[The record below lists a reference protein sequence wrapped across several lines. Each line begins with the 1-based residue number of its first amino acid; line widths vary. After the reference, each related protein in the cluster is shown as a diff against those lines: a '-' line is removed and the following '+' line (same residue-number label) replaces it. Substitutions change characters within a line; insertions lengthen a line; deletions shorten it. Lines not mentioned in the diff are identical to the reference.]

1 MSLRALY
8 IQPAASFGGA
18 ERQAAQNIRLLPEF
32 GVEVLPVVGP
42 GRQIVDFLEDAG
54 VDRFIFRPDFP
65 HDKKAPR
72 DVFQQAMLIANYV
85 QSFVHL
91 VDAIET
97 EARRFGADLLYASR
111 PFAWVLA
118 GVVGERMGLP
128 VVWRAGTHFEHW
140 SQPALLSMFAK
151 IRPPKAVV
159 YTSSAIRSAIGEK
172 VRAPAFVIHN
182 GVDTDRFNAKRR
194 VPSLR
199 GELRIA
205 GNAPVIGFVGRI
217 SPEKGTALLL
227 DTCRELA
234 ARVPNVKLLLA
245 GDSGWRGKLEEALAQ
260 NGLSKMVRILGF
272 VREVERVYAT
282 ADVVIST
289 SAAEGCPNAILEA
302 MAMGRAVAA
311 TSVGGTTEIIRD
323 GVDGLLLPPGD
334 ARAFA
339 EAVAGLIASPERRKM
354 LGAQAAKKVAQHF
367 SLRSQVARLS
377 EVLHFVTGREL
388 ALPHVDHVDQMDPAR
403 MEAPLE
409 HLEEARQAKSV
420 GLAARRQ
427 RRAQSVRNAA
437 GRRTVSTSRIA
448 REVVEPAAPV
458 AAGEGG

>member
-1 MSLRALY
+1 MGLRALY

-54 VDRFIFRPDFP
+54 VERFIFRPDFP
-65 HDKKAPR
+65 QDKKAPR
-72 DVFQQAMLIANYV
+72 DALQQAMLIANYV

-91 VDAIET
+91 ADAIET
-97 EARRFGADLLYASR
+97 DARRFGADLLYASR

-118 GVVGERMGLP
+118 GVVGRRLGVP

-140 SQPALLSMFAK
+140 SHPMLLSLLAK
-151 IRPPKAVV
+151 ARPPSAVV
-159 YTSSAIRSAIGEK
+159 YTSAAIRNAIGAK
-172 VRAPAFVIHN
+172 LSAPAFVIHN
-182 GVDTDRFNAKRR
+182 GVDTERFSAARR

-199 GELRIA
+199 GDLRIPA
-205 GNAPVIGFVGRI
+205 GAPVIAFVGRI
-217 SPEKGTALLL
+217 SPEKGTGLLI
-227 DTCRELA
+227 DACRELK
-234 ARVPNVKLLLA
+234 ARVPNLRLLLA

-272 VREVERVYAT
+272 VRDVERVYAT

-289 SAAEGCPNAILEA
+289 SAAEGCPNALLEA

-311 TSVGGTTEIIRD
+311 TSVGGTTEIVRD
-323 GVDGLLLPPGD
+323 GVDGVLVPPGD

-339 EAVAGLIASPERRKM
+339 EAVAGLIASPGRRQA
-354 LGAQAAKKVAQHF
+354 LGAAAAQQVVAHF
-367 SLRSQVARLS
+367 SLRSQVERLG
-377 EVLHFVTGREL
+377 EILHWVAGREM
-388 ALPHVDHVDQMDPAR
+388 AQP
-403 MEAPLE
+403 EA
-409 HLEEARQAKSV
+409 AVK
-420 GLAARRQ
+420 
-427 RRAQSVRNAA
+427 
-437 GRRTVSTSRIA
+437 
-448 REVVEPAAPV
+448 V